1 MTRASSE
8 LFQAVDGLRQAV
20 EAEFTGN
27 GYYLA
32 ASQITELRELL
43 GEDAGPVASANGNRS
58 SFARSLDAVRKRAD
72 AELLDNRYYLVAHKL
87 DVLAFLETRYAK
99 SGEGDNI
106 TAPLPAAPAVSAAVA
121 QNGTRTFDALASLAK
136 ARVDQSARVLGASG
150 HQPSAP
156 NPAAQPEVIADG
168 ELERRSSEPCAM
180 AELAPLS
187 METMAAARLS
197 PGVAAPPGNFD
208 ISPDLGSPA
217 SALPVGGTGRDSG
230 GDAAQ
235 EKGGA
240 GPLHSA
246 KATHD
251 SKTAST
257 QQTIAAGSGP
267 DKPTTPQRKSLLRR
281 WLDMIFGGHA

>member
-43 GEDAGPVASANGNRS
+43 GQDPGPVSHANGSRL
-58 SFARSLDAVRKRAD
+58 SFAMSLDAVRKRAD

-87 DVLAFLETRYAK
+87 DVLAFLETRYGK
-99 SGEGDNI
+99 NGK
-106 TAPLPAAPAVSAAVA
+106 APIAATPAAT
-121 QNGTRTFDALASLAK
+121 QNGTRSFEALASLAK
-136 ARVDQSARVLGASG
+136 ARVEQSARVLGASW

-168 ELERRSSEPCAM
+168 ELERRSSEPCFM
-180 AELAPLS
+180 AELAPPS
-187 METMAAARLS
+187 METMAAAGLS
-197 PGVAAPPGNFD
+197 PSVAAPPRALN

-217 SALPVGGTGRDSG
+217 SAIPVGGAKRDSG
-230 GDAAQ
+230 GDAPQ

-246 KATHD
+246 KATDD

-267 DKPTTPQRKSLLRR
+267 DKPTTLPQKSLVRR
-281 WLDMIFGGHA
+281 WLGMIFGGRA